1 MKAEAFAGWRMVA
14 ICFLIMNCALGVN
27 FAAYGAMVE
36 AIQRTFATNR
46 AVASMGLSM
55 ITLTLGI
62 LAPLVGGLLR
72 TISIRTLI
80 ITGLALNS
88 AGYFLLSQVD
98 DITLFL
104 AIYALMIGPG
114 FTLAGVVPCTALI
127 SNWFVEGRGKAL
139 GIINMPL
146 GNALMPL
153 LAAAL
158 LINVGLPGVLLGNG
172 IILAALIPLAW
183 LLVDEPARIG
193 QQPKGGRAPDGV
205 APEAALSAAQIVRQ
219 PRFMVLTLGVA
230 LLSAGGLAIMAHMV
244 ALATDRGVS
253 LASASLMLS
262 VFGLAGLVGA
272 PLFGWLADR
281 IGGGFSFAT
290 LAFVQTLPWLGLIV
304 AGADLPIL
312 LALAFALG
320 LCSNGILALF
330 GVTMA
335 EWLGQ
340 ANIGLGMGLCY
351 LFNIPFLFAAAPLA
365 GAMFDHFD
373 SYTPTILLHVGS
385 FVLIGLSFLLYRPKR
400 APEAVTSSQ
409 PSAA

>member
-1 MKAEAFAGWRMVA
+1 MKAEPFAGWRMVA

-36 AIQRTFATNR
+36 TIQREFATNR

-72 TISIRTLI
+72 KMSIRTLI
-80 ITGLALNS
+80 LIGLALNS
-88 AGYFLLSQVD
+88 SGYFLLSQVH

-114 FTLAGVVPCTALI
+114 FTLAGVVPCTAII
-127 SNWFVEGRGKAL
+127 SNWFVAGRGKAL

-158 LINVGLPGVLLGNG
+158 LINVGLPGALLGNG

-193 QQPKGGRAPDGV
+193 QQAMGGGAVDGV
-205 APEAALSAAQIVRQ
+205 APEPALSAAQIVHQ
-219 PRFMVLTLGVA
+219 PRFMILTLGVA
-230 LLSAGGLAIMAHMV
+230 LLSAGGLAIMTHMV
-244 ALATDRGVS
+244 ALATGRGVP
-253 LASASLMLS
+253 LTSASLMLS

-272 PLFGWLADR
+272 PLFGWLSDR
-281 IGGGFSFAT
+281 IGGGLSFAV
-290 LAFVQTLPWLGLIV
+290 LSLVQTLPWLGLIV

-312 LALAFALG
+312 LALAFAIG

-330 GVTMA
+330 GVTMG

-351 LFNIPFLFAAAPLA
+351 LFKIPFLFAAAPLA
-365 GAMFDHFD
+365 GAMFDHFG

-385 FVLIGLSFLLYRPKR
+385 FVLIGLAFLLYRPKR
-400 APEAVTSSQ
+400 APDAVTSSLS
-409 PSAA
+409 SAA